1 MLSSAKHLVR
11 WAEMLRCA
19 QHDTPARYGRI
30 AKRRKKE
37 IASMSTDRFTTT
49 LIDLIRI
56 PSTSGHEEKIRSH
69 LAQYLASL
77 GLSTTIDESGNLITT
92 LTGEGAPL
100 LLNAHMDRV
109 PPGLGHQP
117 ILRNGVLYSDGTTNL
132 GADDAAGIAIIL
144 EVVKHT
150 IEQELP
156 HPPLVIVFTVQEEA
170 GLCGSSSFDGIPWHV
185 TDGIVFD
192 NAYEAGIVV
201 SGGAAYEAF
210 DVEITGRTGH
220 PGNDLARTVHA
231 IEIFR
236 AANYPHGSFDNDQTR
251 INVGRIIGGNAR
263 NAIPDLVT
271 IEGELRSFEPFEVRQ
286 KFKQAIQNAFEQA
299 ARILGGH
306 AKVSF
311 KTHSSGYEID
321 SEEPLLQAY
330 RAALEER
337 GLALH
342 MKPTFIGSDTSG
354 FRPTIRAFT
363 ISTGVMNEHSTG
375 EYVAIDPL
383 QQLVIDTLKVLALWS
398 KR

>member
-1 MLSSAKHLVR
+1 MYV
-11 WAEMLRCA
+11 
-19 QHDTPARYGRI
+19 
-30 AKRRKKE
+30 
-37 IASMSTDRFTTT
+37 DRLTST
-49 LIDLIRI
+49 LIELIGV
-56 PSTSGHEEKIRSH
+56 PSTSGHEEKIRTH
-69 LAQYLASL
+69 LAQYLGSL
-77 GLSTTIDESGNLITT
+77 GLSTTVDDSGNLIST
-92 LTGEGAPL
+92 LSGDGSPI

-117 ILRNGVLYSDGTTNL
+117 ILRNGVLFSDGTTNL

-144 EVVKHT
+144 EVVKRT

-170 GLCGSSSFDGIPWHV
+170 GMCGASNFDSTPWHV

-201 SGGAAYEAF
+201 SRGAAYEAF
-210 DVEITGRTGH
+210 DVEIAGRTGH
-220 PGNDLARTVHA
+220 PGKDLAQTVHA

-236 AANYPHGSFDNDQTR
+236 TANYPHGSFDKDQTR

-263 NAIPDLVT
+263 NAIPDIVT
-271 IEGELRSFEPFEVRQ
+271 SEGELRSFEPFEVRQ
-286 KFKQAIQNAFEQA
+286 KYKQAIQDAFEQA
-299 ARILGGH
+299 AQRLGGY

-311 KTHSSGYEID
+311 KTHSNGYEID
-321 SEEPLLQAY
+321 PQEPLLQTY
-330 RAALEER
+330 RTILEQRSLE
-337 GLALH
+337 LY

-354 FRPTIRAFT
+354 FRPAIRAFT
-363 ISTGVMNEHSTG
+363 VSTGVVNEHSIE

-383 QQLVIDTLKVLALWS
+383 EQLVVDTLQVLALWS

>member
-1 MLSSAKHLVR
+1 
-11 WAEMLRCA
+11 
-19 QHDTPARYGRI
+19 
-30 AKRRKKE
+30 
-37 IASMSTDRFTTT
+37 MSTDRFTTT

-56 PSTSGHEEKIRSH
+56 PSTSGHEEKIRTH

-77 GLSTTIDESGNLITT
+77 GLSTTIDGSGNLISM

-117 ILRNGVLYSDGTTNL
+117 ILRNGVLFSDGTTNL

-144 EVVKHT
+144 EVVRRT
-150 IEQELP
+150 LEQELP

-170 GLCGSSSFDGIPWHV
+170 GLCGASNFDSTPWHV

-192 NAYEAGIVV
+192 NAHEPGMIV
-201 SGGAAYEAF
+201 SKGAAYEAF
-210 DVEITGRTGH
+210 DVEITGRSGH
-220 PGNDLARTVHA
+220 PGKDLAQTVHA

-251 INVGRIIGGNAR
+251 INGGRIIGGNAR
-263 NAIPDLVT
+263 NAIPDNVT
-271 IEGELRSFEPFEVRQ
+271 LEGELRSFEPFEVRQ
-286 KFKQAIQNAFEQA
+286 KYKQALQNAFEQA

-311 KTHSSGYEID
+311 KTHSNGYEINP
-321 SEEPLLQAY
+321 EEPLLQTY
-330 RAALEER
+330 RTTLEVR

-363 ISTGVMNEHSTG
+363 ISTGVVNEHTIE
-375 EYVAIDPL
+375 EYVAIEPL
-383 QQLVIDTLKVLALWS
+383 EQLVIDTLQVLALWS